1 MEGGGRGE
9 RKEKGE
15 EGRRRAQEMC
25 IICTC
30 RAKHVQHSKRLAQR
44 NNENV
49 KVRVN
54 TPTGGS
60 FVSGA
65 VGKECK

>member
-1 MEGGGRGE
+1 
-9 RKEKGE
+9 
-15 EGRRRAQEMC
+15 MC

-30 RAKHVQHSKRLAQR
+30 RAEHVQHSKRLAQR